1 MTLNFN
7 LKRNRAFQIIL
18 KCGLNHVLAFSF
30 LFWGYYHGP
39 TVLFVGH
46 FVEKKNT
53 LFYLIKTSYFSYM
66 HLLLGSWVS

>member
-46 FVEKKNT
+46 FVEKKI
-53 LFYLIKTSYFSYM
+53 LYFI
-66 HLLLGSWVS
+66 